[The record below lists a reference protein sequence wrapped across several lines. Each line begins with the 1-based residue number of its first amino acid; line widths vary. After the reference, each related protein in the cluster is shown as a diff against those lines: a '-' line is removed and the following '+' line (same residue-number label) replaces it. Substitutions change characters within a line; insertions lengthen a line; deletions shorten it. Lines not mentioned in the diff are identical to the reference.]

1 MVKSVYTCL
10 LYYRFLLFQTLQ
22 LTQLSDETQTVLVD
36 FAERRRVFETPAK
49 PRSFSRSQE
58 EVIESPV
65 PLNPRQ
71 QKGVLSRPMPTPEP
85 DSDRSN
91 LFRLIIQNGLTKDQT
106 EDFLSFR
113 QFYYSIWGNI
123 VQIFRQLEKLAK
135 NYVIPFVLINGEK

>member
-1 MVKSVYTCL
+1 MNL
-10 LYYRFLLFQTLQ
+10 
-22 LTQLSDETQTVLVD
+22 
-36 FAERRRVFETPAK
+36 
-49 PRSFSRSQE
+49 
-58 EVIESPV
+58 
-65 PLNPRQ
+65 RQ
-71 QKGVLSRPMPTPEP
+71 QKGVLSRPMPTPEL

-135 NYVIPFVLINGEK
+135 NYAIPFVLINGEK